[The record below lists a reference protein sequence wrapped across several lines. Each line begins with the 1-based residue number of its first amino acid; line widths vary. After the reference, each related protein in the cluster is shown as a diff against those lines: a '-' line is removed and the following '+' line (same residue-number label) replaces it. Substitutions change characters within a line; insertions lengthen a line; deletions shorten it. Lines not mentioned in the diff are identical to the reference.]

1 MVRLW
6 LDFNQRAVS
15 HARHTKGAYGILITT
30 LREAV
35 WQAEDC
41 GGHVAFFE
49 GESETVPLLLGFWE
63 RRIRSIFL
71 PDGRAPNRTKS
82 CLFFYKTKTARGACL
97 RGARLRNEG
106 GSRCLRRNASAAG
119 GVSGGRRPT
128 ESWL

>member
-41 GGHVAFFE
+41 GGHAAFFPISLVEATSQDGGGHVAFFE
-49 GESETVPLLLGFWE
+49 GESETDPLLLGFWE

-82 CLFFYKTKTARGACL
+82 CLFFYKTKGMPARFV
-97 RGARLRNEG
+97 EG
-106 GSRCLRRNASAAG
+106 DGSDG
-119 GVSGGRRPT
+119 
-128 ESWL
+128 